1 VTATAPVEE
10 RTVTEQPAVGGRRLR
25 TTLLAV
31 IGAGLLLLGGGL
43 GLILAPA
50 IGLGEQPPAA
60 DSVDAGFARDM
71 SIHHL
76 QAVEMANL
84 VPERSTDP
92 LVEQLAFDIAELQ
105 LNQAGR
111 MQGWLSLWDVSLT
124 GGDRMAWMS
133 SGEHAGHAMLEDGR
147 MPGMATE
154 AELAALRSLTGQE
167 FDVEFLRLMIR
178 HHQGGYDM
186 AVYAAENA
194 ELAEVRSLAAT
205 IAETQDVETTTMAE
219 MLAERG
225 GTPLP
230 AP

>member
-1 VTATAPVEE
+1 MTAPVEE
-10 RTVTEQPAVGGRRLR
+10 AEVTEQPTSGGRLR
-25 TTLLAV
+25 TALLAV
-31 IGAGLLLLGGGL
+31 IGVGLLLLGGGL
-43 GLILAPA
+43 GLIVAPA
-50 IGLGEQPPAA
+50 LGFGEDTPAP

-71 SIHHL
+71 ATHHL

-92 LVEQLAFDIAELQ
+92 VIEQLAFDIAELQ

-111 MQGWLSLWDVSLT
+111 MQGWLSLWDVRQT
-124 GGDRMAWMS
+124 GGNRMAWMTE
-133 SGEHAGHAMLEDGR
+133 GEHAGHAMATDGQ
-147 MPGMATE
+147 MPGMATDE
-154 AELAALRSLTGQE
+154 ELAELRSLTGEE

-178 HHQGGYDM
+178 HHQGGFDM
-186 AVYAAENA
+186 ATYAADEA
-194 ELAEVRSLAAT
+194 ELHAVRNLAGT
-205 IAETQDVETTTMAE
+205 IAETQDVETTTMAD